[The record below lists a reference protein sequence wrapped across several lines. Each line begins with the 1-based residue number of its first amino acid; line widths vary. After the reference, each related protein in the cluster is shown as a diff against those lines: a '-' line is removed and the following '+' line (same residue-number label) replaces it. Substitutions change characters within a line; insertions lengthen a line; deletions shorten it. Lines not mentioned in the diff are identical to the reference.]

1 MTIFMTNNLW
11 KSKIQIQFLKSAYDK
26 MIRFDFWIDKTYS
39 FKSHLNS
46 LSLLQ
51 NLQIMNTFEQ
61 FNLPKSLQK
70 AVDELGLTTPT
81 PIQEKSFSVIMS
93 GRDVM
98 GIAQTGTGKTLAY
111 LLPLLK
117 QWKFINTDSAR
128 IVILVP
134 TRELV
139 VQIVDVINSLTQHMS
154 VRTLGIYGGVNI
166 NTQKT
171 AVREGIDI
179 LVGTPGRTMD
189 LALDNVVRF
198 DSIQKLVIDEFDEI
212 LNLGFRTQV
221 TAILAMLKG
230 KRQNIL
236 FSATMTDEVDAMLD
250 EHFDFPVEVSLAAS
264 GTPLEKIQQ
273 LAYFTP
279 NFLTKLNLLK
289 DLLKDDAFERVLIF
303 ANNKKSVD
311 LIANSLEELF
321 PEQFGVIHSNKSQNY
336 RLNTMASFQAGEIRG
351 IVTTDVMARGLDIS
365 DISHVINFEFT
376 EIPEQYIHRIGR
388 TGRADKSGIAISLI
402 APREEEI
409 MIEAEMLMEKEIEI
423 LDLPET
429 VEVAVRLL
437 EFEKDKKKVKQLLKR
452 PTQERGDAFHEKA
465 AKNKKINLGGPS
477 KTKKK
482 TGTSV
487 NRNILKNRAAKRKK
501 K

>member
-1 MTIFMTNNLW
+1 
-11 KSKIQIQFLKSAYDK
+11 
-26 MIRFDFWIDKTYS
+26 
-39 FKSHLNS
+39 
-46 LSLLQ
+46 
-51 NLQIMNTFEQ
+51 MNTFEQ

-128 IVILVP
+128 IIILVP

-139 VQIVDVINSLTQHMS
+139 VQIVDVINSLTTHMS

-171 AVREGIDI
+171 AVRAGIDI

-189 LALDNVVRF
+189 LALDSVVRF

-221 TAILAMLKG
+221 NSILAMLKG

-236 FSATMTDEVDAMLD
+236 FSATMTDEVDAMLE

-279 NFLTKLNLLK
+279 NFITKLNLLK
-289 DLLKDDAFERVLIF
+289 DLLQDEATFERILVF

-336 RLNTMASFQAGEIRG
+336 RLNTMASFQAGDIRG

-376 EIPEQYIHRIGR
+376 EVPEQYIHRIGR
-388 TGRADKSGIAISLI
+388 TGRADKSGIAISFI
-402 APREEEI
+402 APHEEEI
-409 MIEAEMLMEKEIEI
+409 QIEAELLMEKEIEI
-423 LDLPET
+423 LDLPTT
-429 VEVAVRLL
+429 VEVATRLL
-437 EFEKDKKKVKQLLKR
+437 EFEKDRKKVKQLLKR
-452 PTQERGDAFHEKA
+452 PKQEGGEAFHEKS
-465 AKNKKINLGGPS
+465 AKNKKVNLGGPS

-487 NRNILKNRAAKRKK
+487 NRNILKTRAAKRKK